1 MKKDEFVSS
10 LYTIVE
16 EVRDKTEEKE
26 LRLTISKIYDEVDT
40 EQTGDLGFQKRVE
53 LMEKLKEKL
62 HLAGS
67 AFDLSTQLLKEGDTN
82 GNLLIDRNEV
92 ITWAVEKR
100 LEVLGRLPNKY
111 VPKDETEEELIARIS
126 AIFDKCDIDK
136 SGSLRG
142 AERVDVVKELQ
153 AELDLDKNPWAAQTQ
168 LRVEADVGGDLLVN
182 KQELTAWFLKKKR
195 EMKEK
200 GQ

>member
-1 MKKDEFVSS
+1 
-10 LYTIVE
+10 
-16 EVRDKTEEKE
+16 
-26 LRLTISKIYDEVDT
+26 
-40 EQTGDLGFQKRVE
+40 
-53 LMEKLKEKL
+53 MEKLKEKL

>member
-1 MKKDEFVSS
+1 
-10 LYTIVE
+10 
-16 EVRDKTEEKE
+16 
-26 LRLTISKIYDEVDT
+26 
-40 EQTGDLGFQKRVE
+40 
-53 LMEKLKEKL
+53 MEKLKEKL

-153 AELDLDKNPWAAQTQ
+153 AELDLDKNPWAA
-168 LRVEADVGGDLLVN
+168 
-182 KQELTAWFLKKKR
+182 
-195 EMKEK
+195 
-200 GQ
+200 

>member
-1 MKKDEFVSS
+1 MKKEEFVSS

-26 LRLTISKIYDEVDT
+26 LRLTISKIYDEVDS

-168 LRVEADVGGDLLVN
+168 LRVEADVAGDLLVS